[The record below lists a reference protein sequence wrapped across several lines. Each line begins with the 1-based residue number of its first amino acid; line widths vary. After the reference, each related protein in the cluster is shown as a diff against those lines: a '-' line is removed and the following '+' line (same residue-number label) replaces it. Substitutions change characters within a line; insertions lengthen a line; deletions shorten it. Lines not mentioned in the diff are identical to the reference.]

1 VKELCGRLQGEIEQ
15 MTEEMVLE
23 KRDAMEFQERIKRLV
38 GVNQYQSFG
47 NGQSMN
53 GQIVNQVEL
62 VMDELRVR
70 RDES

>member
-15 MTEEMVLE
+15 MTAEMVLE

-53 GQIVNQVEL
+53 GQILNQVEL